1 MIKAVEEIDTHTE
14 AGCTS
19 LLNLWYL
26 SDNQSKMAPVVP
38 FLIDWVEFRQEY
50 LPVSLWYKLIHG
62 DFSRSLT
69 YLSIHCLL
77 HYHS

>member
-1 MIKAVEEIDTHTE
+1 MKVSPYLHIVFKAKPNMLLLKLRFVGKMWGKNILT
-14 AGCTS
+14 GCTS

-50 LPVSLWYKLIHG
+50 LPVMSKDL
-62 DFSRSLT
+62 
-69 YLSIHCLL
+69 
-77 HYHS
+77 

>member
-1 MIKAVEEIDTHTE
+1 MNILT
-14 AGCTS
+14 GCTS

-50 LPVSLWYKLIHG
+50 LPVTSADPLLIFPTIAYSITIPELLRGLSL
-62 DFSRSLT
+62 
-69 YLSIHCLL
+69 
-77 HYHS
+77 